1 NWQSIAHFN
10 MHFIYFAFFVF
21 QLGNIQTTEAQ
32 TEQTDLLDLLV
43 QKVSEERNVSISLPM
58 QGVSGEVGIKE
69 EILVDEVSKEHVELT
84 NSKRKKSQRVCE
96 ICGKI
101 FARSD
106 VMKIHMRTH
115 TGKRPYICEIC
126 GQKFHSVIRF

>member
-1 NWQSIAHFN
+1 MSHHAIFAINMTLFVLSTLIYLEKRLLNLSAIYKQQALLSSALVNLNVFQNWQSIAHFN

-58 QGVSGEVGIKE
+58 QG
-69 EILVDEVSKEHVELT
+69 
-84 NSKRKKSQRVCE
+84 
-96 ICGKI
+96 
-101 FARSD
+101 
-106 VMKIHMRTH
+106 
-115 TGKRPYICEIC
+115 
-126 GQKFHSVIRF
+126 